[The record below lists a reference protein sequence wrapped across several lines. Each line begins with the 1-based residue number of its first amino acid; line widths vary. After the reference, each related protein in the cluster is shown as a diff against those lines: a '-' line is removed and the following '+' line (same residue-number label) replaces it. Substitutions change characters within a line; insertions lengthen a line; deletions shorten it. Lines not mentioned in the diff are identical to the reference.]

1 MESADLPNDHERTP
15 ETGVTDEIIAD
26 EVRSHPL
33 ARVFT
38 PVRHLYEWVLG
49 WAETRYAG
57 TAMGVLAWSE
67 AVFFPVPA
75 DVLLMALCLGRPKR
89 SFWWATVCSFWSI
102 AGAMLAMLAGSW
114 VGRERVLEAMSVIYL
129 GEDADRA
136 LTLFHAYGFW
146 AVGAAA
152 FTPIPY
158 KVFAWV
164 AGFAEMHWATFLA
177 ASAIFRSLRFYAVAA
192 AMYVFGPPA
201 KRFIDKYFNLCTI
214 LFMLL
219 VIGVVVLLKLL

>member
-1 MESADLPNDHERTP
+1 MGPAPVPNEHEPTP
-15 ETGVTDEIIAD
+15 ETGVTEKAIAE
-26 EVRSHPL
+26 EVRRHPA
-33 ARVFT
+33 ARLFG
-38 PVRHLYEWVLG
+38 PVRRLYEWVLG

-75 DVLLMALCLGRPKR
+75 DVLLMALCLGRPRR
-89 SFWWATVCSFWSI
+89 SFWWAAICSFWSI
-102 AGAMLAMLAGSW
+102 AGAMLAMLVGSW
-114 VGRERVLEAMSVIYL
+114 VGRERVLEAMAAVYL
-129 GEDADRA
+129 GPEAERA
-136 LTLFHAYGFW
+136 LSLFHDYGFW

-164 AGFAEMHWATFLA
+164 AGFAEMHWAEFLA
-177 ASAIFRSLRFYAVAA
+177 ASAIFRSLRFYSVAA
-192 AMYVFGPPA
+192 VMYVFGPPA
-201 KRFIDKYFNLCTI
+201 KRFIDKYFNLFTI
-214 LFMLL
+214 LLMLL

>member
-1 MESADLPNDHERTP
+1 MPSDLTP
-15 ETGVTDEIIAD
+15 PTPTDSGVTDAIIED
-26 EVRSHPL
+26 EVRTHWS
-33 ARVFT
+33 ARLFR
-38 PVRHLYEWVLG
+38 PVRRLYEWVLG
-49 WAETRYAG
+49 WGETRYAG
-57 TAMGVLAWSE
+57 TAMAVLAWSE

-89 SFWWATVCSFWSI
+89 SFWWATQCTFWSI
-102 AGAMLAMLAGSW
+102 LGAMMAMVAGKYL
-114 VGRERVLEAMSVIYL
+114 VGQERVLAAMAAVHLGAEA
-129 GEDADRA
+129 ERA
-136 LTLFHAYGFW
+136 LALFHDYGFL

-158 KVFAWV
+158 KVFAWL

-177 ASAIFRSLRFYAVAA
+177 ASAIFRSLRFYSVAGV
-192 AMYVFGPPA
+192 MYIFGPPA

-219 VIGVVVLLKLL
+219 VIGVVVLVKAL